1 MLSAPRPALL
11 TCRLAP
17 TPRTHHGAARVPV
30 LRPTLIPGPA
40 YKLSPD
46 SYCTKDK
53 AHSLGYRCTRVCQA
67 RALPTLPVY
76 LRPPILLSTH
86 DCSCSCSGL
95 HRALA
100 STLAPGPS
108 VGATGRCSLIPG
120 SASTEWTGFQ
130 PTALDL
136 SVLHFGPLVASM
148 PSSISCNALPV
159 LLYPERRSSAFFR
172 LQNKHAIGSLL
183 GLPSPAPQTRAGPAL
198 QSALPFTIG
207 TCTGITPC
215 LPVWEPESSGVVSV
229 CPTAPLYPCTWHS
242 T

>member
-1 MLSAPRPALL
+1 MTACVPAVGC
-11 TCRLAP
+11 T
-17 TPRTHHGAARVPV
+17 
-30 LRPTLIPGPA
+30 GP
-40 YKLSPD
+40 S
-46 SYCTKDK
+46 
-53 AHSLGYRCTRVCQA
+53 
-67 RALPTLPVY
+67 
-76 LRPPILLSTH
+76 
-86 DCSCSCSGL
+86 
-95 HRALA
+95 LA

-130 PTALDL
+130 PTPLDL